1 MDRDLRSTASYEGV
15 ERHVRRIREPAFG
28 RVSEPLDPAPSPDG
42 STVAFA
48 GEVFEDLEGTP
59 RHRICATD
67 AVGGAVR
74 ELTDGTGDDLEPR
87 WSPDGA
93 WLSFRSD
100 RKERGR
106 SQLYLLDPAHPGEP
120 DALPEVPGSVELHAW
135 SPDGT
140 RILAVAAGIGADRAG
155 AAGSGTTTVERED
168 PSWLPEVESPENRAA
183 EWRRLWVIDISAGT
197 ATLASPESMNV
208 WEADWCGNGAVAAI
222 ASDDPG
228 EGAWYRASLVRI
240 DLSNEA
246 ADVLLRS
253 DVQLGLPAGSPDG
266 RWVAAVEAICSDRLT
281 VAGDLVLVD
290 VDAGAIARIDSSG
303 VDVTCVV
310 WRDATNLFAMGLR
323 NLDGVALDIDAAAGT
338 VTETWSTASGYG
350 SWYPAGRPT
359 NDGFVTAPQSHATP
373 PEIVLVDHGGG
384 ERSVAAFRHAGT
396 GYVQG
401 VSGTEE
407 RLRWTASDGLE
418 IRGYLVSPDRPGPH
432 PLIAWIHGGPVW
444 AHQSSWPGELT
455 SLLVSRGFA
464 LLLPNP
470 RGSAGR
476 GRAFAEIVYGDPG
489 GAEASDTLSG
499 IDALVE
505 RGVADPDRVGVMGA
519 SHGGYMASWL
529 PVVDQRFAAA
539 VAISPATDLY
549 SSHFESNI
557 GEWDAEFVRAEPH
570 EAGGIFFERSPVFF
584 ARRVR
589 TPTLLTA
596 GLRDRC
602 TPPGQAVELYRA
614 LRRRDVP
621 TEVVVYPEEGHGV
634 EGYPA
639 RIDHMTRIL
648 AWFERFMPARDD

>member
-1 MDRDLRSTASYEGV
+1 MDRDLRGTPSYEGV
-15 ERHVRRIREPAFG
+15 ERHVRRIRGPAFG
-28 RVSEPLDPAPSPDG
+28 RVSEPSDPAPSPDG
-42 STVAFA
+42 STIAFA
-48 GEVFEDLEGTP
+48 GEVFEGLEGTP
-59 RHRICATD
+59 RHRICAVD
-67 AVGGAVR
+67 ATGGAVR
-74 ELTDGTGDDLEPR
+74 ELTASTGDDLEPR
-87 WSPDGA
+87 WSPDGR

-106 SQLYLLDPAHPGEP
+106 SQLDLLDPADPGEP
-120 DALPEVPGSVELHAW
+120 RALPEIPGSVELHSWA
-135 SPDGT
+135 PDGR

-155 AAGSGTTTVERED
+155 AAGSGTTTVARED
-168 PSWLPEVESPENRAA
+168 PSWLPEVESRANRAA
-183 EWRRLWVIDISAGT
+183 EWRRLWVIDVLAGT
-197 ATLASPESMNV
+197 VTLASPESMNI
-208 WEADWCGNGAVAAI
+208 WEADWCGTAAVAAI

-290 VDAGAIARIDSSG
+290 VEAGTITRIDASK

-310 WRDATNLFAMGLR
+310 WRDDSTLFAMGLR
-323 NLDGVALDIDAAAGT
+323 DLDGVALEIDASAGSAS
-338 VTETWSTASGYG
+338 ETWSTTSGYG
-350 SWYPAGRPT
+350 FWYPAGRPT
-359 NDGFVTAPQSHATP
+359 SGGFVTAPQSHGSP
-373 PEIVLVDHGGG
+373 PEIVLVDHGG
-384 ERSVAAFRHAGT
+384 ERSVASFRHAGND
-396 GYVQG
+396 YVQS
-401 VSGTEE
+401 VSGMEE
-407 RLRWTASDGLE
+407 RLRWTAPDGLE
-418 IRGYLVSPDRPGPH
+418 IQGYLVSPDRPGPH

-455 SLLVSRGFA
+455 SLLVARGFA

-476 GRAFAEIVYGDPG
+476 GRAFAERVYGDPG
-489 GAEASDTLSG
+489 GAEATDTLSG
-499 IDALVE
+499 IDALVG
-505 RGVADPDRVGVMGA
+505 RGVADPERVGVMGA
-519 SHGGYMASWL
+519 SHGGYMACWL
-529 PVVDQRFAAA
+529 PVVDRRFAAA

-557 GEWDAEFVRAEPH
+557 GEWDAEFLRAEPD
-570 EAGGIFFERSPVFF
+570 ESGGMFYERSPVFF
-584 ARRVR
+584 ADRVR

-602 TPPGQAVELYRA
+602 TPPGQAVEFYRA

-634 EGYPA
+634 EAYPA

-648 AWFERFMPARDD
+648 AWFERFMPAHHD